1 MQVMI
6 IVKPEATEAL
16 QQRQGTTDASRALL
30 QAADELGVT
39 LEPVHPGETDPTLA
53 PYFAVEVADAD
64 EAEQVRARFDGMDA
78 TEAAYLKPPDY
89 LPQ

>member
-6 IVKPEATEAL
+6 KVKPEASAEL
-16 QQRQGTTDASRALL
+16 QKAPDTTGASSTLL
-30 QAADELGVT
+30 QAAQELGVT

-53 PYFAVEVADAD
+53 PYFAIEVRDPMK
-64 EAEQVRARFDGMDA
+64 AEEVRALFDSLDA

-89 LPQ
+89 LP

>member
-6 IVKPEATEAL
+6 KVKPEATEAL
-16 QQRQGTTDASRALL
+16 HQRQGTTEASRALL
-30 QAADELGVT
+30 QAAEELGVK

-53 PYFAVEVADAD
+53 PYFVAEVEDPD

-78 TEAAYLKPPDY
+78 TEGAYIKPPDS
-89 LPQ
+89 LP

>member
-30 QAADELGVT
+30 RAADEFGVT
-39 LEPVHPGETDPTLA
+39 LEPVHPGETDRTLPTSSQRIA
-53 PYFAVEVADAD
+53 
-64 EAEQVRARFDGMDA
+64 A
-78 TEAAYLKPPDY
+78 T
-89 LPQ
+89 